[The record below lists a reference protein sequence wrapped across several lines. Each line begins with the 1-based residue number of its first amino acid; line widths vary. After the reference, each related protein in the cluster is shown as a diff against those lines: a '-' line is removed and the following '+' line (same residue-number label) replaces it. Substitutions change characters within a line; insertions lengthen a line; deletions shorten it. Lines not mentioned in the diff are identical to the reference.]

1 MLAELMPAEPE
12 VLGLVALMDLQAS
25 RAATR
30 TDAAGNLILLED
42 QDRTGWDRTR
52 IARGLACL
60 DRARAME
67 RVGPYQLQAAIAACH
82 ARAGSWQATD
92 LPRIV
97 ALYPAFVDM
106 APSPVRQLT
115 RARAMGMLEGAAAVL
130 AS

>member
-60 DRARAME
+60 DRARGME

-82 ARAGSWQATD
+82 ARAASWEATD
-92 LPRIV
+92 WPRIV
-97 ALYPAFVDM
+97 PPSRPLPDIP
-106 APSPVRQLT
+106 PSPVVKLH
-115 RARAMGMLEGAAAVL
+115 
-130 AS
+130 

>member
-1 MLAELMPAEPE
+1 
-12 VLGLVALMDLQAS
+12 MDLQAS

-52 IARGLACL
+52 IARGLDCL

-82 ARAGSWQATD
+82 ARAGSWEATD
-92 LPRIV
+92 WPRIV
-97 ALYPAFVDM
+97 ALYGTLADI
-106 APSPVRQLT
+106 APSPAQRSQSVCWPSLQP
-115 RARAMGMLEGAAAVL
+115 
-130 AS
+130 